1 MNKKALGLVF
11 ATAIISGF
19 SIFINKFGVGFG
31 NSNIFAF
38 LKNLAVG
45 LILFGII
52 IALKKLPLIKKLKI
66 KDWAKLVLI
75 GLIGGSIPFL
85 LFFKG
90 LSMTSAAQGSL
101 IHKTMFVFVAV
112 LAFYLLKEKISKGF
126 VLGAILLLVGNAL
139 ILKNFN
145 FVFGQGDLLILGAT
159 IFWALENALSKKVL
173 ETIDSEVVAWG
184 RMFFGAIFIC
194 LYLVVIGQFSLI
206 FKTNIEQ
213 IGWVAV
219 TSALLFLYVLTW
231 YRGLKGTPVHVATAI
246 LLIGSPIT
254 TALNLLYG
262 AQIGVKEVIS
272 GLLIILGII
281 SILGAGYLSEKIENL
296 FKKEEYGRS

>member
-1 MNKKALGLVF
+1 MFKFDFTFCNLFNPKK
-11 ATAIISGF
+11 
-19 SIFINKFGVGFG
+19 
-31 NSNIFAF
+31 NSNIFTF

-52 IALKKLPLIKKLKI
+52 IALKKLSLMKELKI
-66 KDWAKLVLI
+66 KDWGKLILI

-90 LSMTSAAQGSL
+90 LMMTSAAQGSL
-101 IHKTMFVFVAV
+101 IQKTMFVYVAV
-112 LAFYLLKEKISKGF
+112 LAFIFLKEKISKGF
-126 VLGAILLLVGNAL
+126 VLGAVLLLIGNAL

-159 IFWALENALSKKVL
+159 IFWAVENTLSKKVL
-173 ETIDSEVVAWG
+173 EKIDSEIVAWG

-194 LYLVVIGQFSLI
+194 VYLLSIGQFNLI
-206 FKTNIEQ
+206 FKTSATQ
-213 IGWVAV
+213 IGWVAIM
-219 TSALLFLYVLTW
+219 SALLFLYVLTW

-254 TALNLLYG
+254 TVLNLFYG
-262 AQIGVKEVIS
+262 AQIGVKEIFS
-272 GLLIILGII
+272 GILIILGVL
-281 SILGAGYLSEKIENL
+281 SILGISYFSEKIKSLAKGKEN
-296 FKKEEYGRS
+296 YGRS